1 MKKKLGVVLM
11 FVSWLSQAVE
21 MNLDARNGMSGELRD
36 GVRMATGR
44 ILCREAHSE
53 FHIWMNT
60 QQVEN
65 RPGRYIVEGK
75 YNTRHKIR
83 VRLEGDGWL
92 SSAINASRDVI
103 KVGSAEQAAF
113 DVVADGNQSVAPD
126 EYIFTVSGECL

>member
-1 MKKKLGVVLM
+1 MKKKLGVVLI
-11 FVSWLSQAVE
+11 FVSSLSQAVE

-36 GVRMATGR
+36 GARMATGR

-65 RPGRYIVEGK
+65 RPGLYIVEGK
-75 YNTRHKIR
+75 YDPRHKIR

-92 SSAINASRDVI
+92 SSVLNEDQGVI
-103 KVGSAEQAAF
+103 KKDSAEQTVF
-113 DVVADGNQSVAPD
+113 DVVVDQNQSVAPD
-126 EYIFTVSGECL
+126 EYVFSVFGECF